1 MSKKHFIELAKQ
13 IATIKGKAARE
24 SAANAVA
31 NACKEFNP
39 NFDVDRFLKAC
50 GV

>member
-13 IATIKGKAARE
+13 IAGIKSKAARE

-31 NACKEFNP
+31 NACKEFNA
-39 NFDVDRFLKAC
+39 NFDAQRFLKAC